1 MPGYALCQNYANY
14 ALLNYAP
21 GGGARKQ
28 KKILPIMPRRQWVSS
43 PRPPRPNLRAPTNE
57 ISADQSHDFHPELTV
72 YNV

>member
-1 MPGYALCQNYANY
+1 MLRYAIMLNDANY
-14 ALLNYAP
+14 AKLCS
-21 GGGARKQ
+21 GGRGPEA

-72 YNV
+72 YIV

>member
-1 MPGYALCQNYANY
+1 M
-14 ALLNYAP
+14 LNYAP